1 MSAASIND
9 MHAAETSGVTACSGQ
24 RVSNTFTGAGARER
38 AARVEM
44 HAAEG
49 SEPAACSGR
58 RAHDTL
64 SGSVGRN
71 ERAARI
77 ETDAAE
83 GYGPTASCARRLH
96 TPEDD
101 LGLGSPDADRAPLS
115 PSGSGVTP
123 AAFSL
128 QTHPAVS
135 DGRRVLSREEFV
147 RIAAPLLEE
156 GASWREVG
164 EACAL
169 SARAAQHRAA
179 HAGLVS
185 KRKPGRPFGSVN
197 SPETMARIA
206 ETLRRRRLEGR
217 R

>member
-1 MSAASIND
+1 MTNK
-9 MHAAETSGVTACSGQ
+9 MHAAESLDDTACSGQ
-24 RVSNTFTGAGARER
+24 RVHHTFCGVAAGTG
-38 AARVEM
+38 
-44 HAAEG
+44 
-49 SEPAACSGR
+49 
-58 RAHDTL
+58 
-64 SGSVGRN
+64 
-71 ERAARI
+71 RAARI
-77 ETDAAE
+77 EMDAAE
-83 GYGPTASCARRLH
+83 GSGPTASCARRLH
-96 TPEDD
+96 TSADD
-101 LGLGSPDADRAPLS
+101 AELGSPVNADRAPS
-115 PSGSGVTP
+115 PPSGSGVTP

-164 EACAL
+164 EACGV
-169 SARAAQHRAA
+169 SVRAAQHRAA